1 MAIRVEYTLEIIDG
15 YMRPLFE
22 GKEQEWNELMWD
34 LLLPFPVSVA
44 AIVEDIK
51 LVEAGELDEWS
62 FESPLSKITCT
73 PKNIVVEE
81 KLKKKHGRKP
91 IKIKLRLREAMLLL
105 ERWLFE
111 CVWREQQAREQSQR
125 HFLRMKEADNEL
137 ERLLAD
143 R

>member
-1 MAIRVEYTLEIIDG
+1 MVQRIEYTLEVIDG
-15 YMRPLFE
+15 YMRPIFE

-44 AIVEDIK
+44 AILEDIK

-73 PKNIVVEE
+73 SKNIVVEE
-81 KLKKKHGRKP
+81 KQKEKRERKP
-91 IKIKLRLREAMLLL
+91 IRIKLPLRAAKSLL

-111 CVWREQQAREQSQR
+111 CVWREQQRREQV
-125 HFLRMKEADNEL
+125 KL
-137 ERLLAD
+137 EQAPG
-143 R
+143 